1 MIARNQDERIETD
14 EREQLQKNMDL
25 MEYYNEVSSR
35 KSCCL
40 VFSLQTG
47 VLMIVIIDFLV
58 FATLVAITGMTVE
71 SFQEIPEGE
80 SGYGFTAMTDGIC
93 LVLFFIR
100 ICFGIRYAK
109 SVLLPPKMDY
119 QYIVEFGKLKWHTKR
134 VKSMRIYFKNY
145 SLAASISSLFIFIQT
160 VILLIVL
167 WEDQEMFFRYVF
179 LIALSAFTLFNL
191 STVYSHLK
199 ELDE

>member
-1 MIARNQDERIETD
+1 
-14 EREQLQKNMDL
+14 
-25 MEYYNEVSSR
+25 MEYYSEVTHR
-35 KSCCL
+35 KSCCF

-58 FATLVAITGMTVE
+58 FATLCAITGMTVE
-71 SFQEIPEGE
+71 SFEHIPEGE
-80 SGYGFTAMTDGIC
+80 TGYGFTFMTDGIC
-93 LVLFFIR
+93 ILLFLTR

-109 SVLLPPKMDY
+109 SVLFPPKMDY

-160 VILLIVL
+160 VILLIVV
-167 WEDQEMFFRYVF
+167 WEDQEMFFRYIF

-191 STVYSHLK
+191 STVYAHLK
-199 ELDE
+199 ELDD